1 MENLI
6 VRRLDAFDRVVDF
19 GADHPLTPAMPAVTT
34 LLTQLGI
41 TVTALGGYADDQDI
55 GRGEFRGGSAY
66 RQMVADQLRTQMRP
80 INKIARALKPAQFP
94 GVREQFRMPPSG
106 SYSKLIAR
114 AEGFISAIAPIK
126 QAFVDRGMAADF
138 DTALAAKKAE
148 LVAATGLKNSGHA
161 TQMSGT
167 AGLLAKSREGMEIL
181 HELDAIL
188 SHQYRDNPALLAAW
202 KGACR
207 VERDA
212 EPEQAGG
219 ATAPTPPAPA
229 PTP

>member
-1 MENLI
+1 
-6 VRRLDAFDRVVDF
+6 
-19 GADHPLTPAMPAVTT
+19 
-34 LLTQLGI
+34 
-41 TVTALGGYADDQDI
+41 
-55 GRGEFRGGSAY
+55 
-66 RQMVADQLRTQMRP
+66 
-80 INKIARALKPAQFP
+80 
-94 GVREQFRMPPSG
+94 
-106 SYSKLIAR
+106 
-114 AEGFISAIAPIK
+114 
-126 QAFVDRGMAADF
+126 
-138 DTALAAKKAE
+138 
-148 LVAATGLKNSGHA
+148 
-161 TQMSGT
+161 MSGT